1 MRLGIMLGFSSFP
14 EHKSQAFLWF
24 LATFT
29 GTVAPEPDLLSGL
42 LRLKSWYFDRAL
54 VVFLPY

>member
-1 MRLGIMLGFSSFP
+1 MLGFSSFP